1 MNWIVAAETNKG
13 GKLFKGVFYFLWKEK
28 KILLLNDYL
37 NIFLQRNESE
47 LEGMA
52 VASVVGD
59 DSTNPASPNPEENDG
74 KEASG
79 KKKKNRCLNCK
90 KKVGLTGRKK
100 IICI

>member
-1 MNWIVAAETNKG
+1 MIKFRFIQFIITEVPILT
-13 GKLFKGVFYFLWKEK
+13 FL
-28 KILLLNDYL
+28 YR
-37 NIFLQRNESE
+37 FLQRNESE

-90 KKVGLTGRKK
+90 KKVGLTGMKRL
-100 IICI
+100 IFFYQNI

>member
-1 MNWIVAAETNKG
+1 MIKFRFIQFIITEVPILT
-13 GKLFKGVFYFLWKEK
+13 FL
-28 KILLLNDYL
+28 YR
-37 NIFLQRNESE
+37 FLQRNESE

-90 KKVGLTGRKK
+90 KKVGLTGMKK
-100 IICI
+100 KYQNISFRNLEQTLI

>member
-1 MNWIVAAETNKG
+1 
-13 GKLFKGVFYFLWKEK
+13 
-28 KILLLNDYL
+28 
-37 NIFLQRNESE
+37 
-47 LEGMA
+47 MA

-90 KKVGLTGRKK
+90 KKVGLTGMKRLKK
-100 IICI
+100 ISSKHFI

>member
-1 MNWIVAAETNKG
+1 MIKFRFIQFIITEVPILT
-13 GKLFKGVFYFLWKEK
+13 FL
-28 KILLLNDYL
+28 YR
-37 NIFLQRNESE
+37 FLQRNESE

-90 KKVGLTGRKK
+90 KKVGLTGMKK
-100 IICI
+100 LKINIKTIHLDT

>member
-1 MNWIVAAETNKG
+1 M
-13 GKLFKGVFYFLWKEK
+13 
-28 KILLLNDYL
+28 
-37 NIFLQRNESE
+37 QRNESE

-90 KKVGLTGRKK
+90 KKVGLTGMKK
-100 IICI
+100 LKKKEYQNISFRYFEQTLI

>member
-1 MNWIVAAETNKG
+1 MIKFRFIQFIITEVPILT
-13 GKLFKGVFYFLWKEK
+13 FL
-28 KILLLNDYL
+28 YR
-37 NIFLQRNESE
+37 FLQRNESE

-90 KKVGLTGRKK
+90 KKVGLTGMKK
-100 IICI
+100 LKKNIKTIHLDT

>member
-1 MNWIVAAETNKG
+1 MTTTTYNTNITG
-13 GKLFKGVFYFLWKEK
+13 FWGCPKLRSDWPPQNYYYFNTSFLF
-28 KILLLNDYL
+28 
-37 NIFLQRNESE
+37 FLQRNESE

-59 DSTNPASPNPEENDG
+59 DSTNPASPNPEEIDG

-90 KKVGLTGRKK
+90 KKVGLTGM
-100 IICI
+100 

>member
-1 MNWIVAAETNKG
+1 MIKFRFIQFIITEVPILT
-13 GKLFKGVFYFLWKEK
+13 FL
-28 KILLLNDYL
+28 YR
-37 NIFLQRNESE
+37 FLQRNESE

-90 KKVGLTGRKK
+90 KKVGLTGMKRLKK
-100 IICI
+100 ISSKHFI